1 MLIYKEIKMKK
12 KKVDLEDLFE
22 LAEFFKFFGDSTRI
36 RIIEFLREGE
46 QSVLAIANYLEMGQS
61 AISHQ
66 LRILRMANLLTFRR
80 EGNSIYYRLDD
91 EHVEKIFQLGLE
103 HILHKRGK

>member
-1 MLIYKEIKMKK
+1 MKK

-22 LAEFFKFFGDSTRI
+22 LAEFFKIFGDSTRI
-36 RIIEFLREGE
+36 RIIEFLRQGE
-46 QSVLAIANYLEMGQS
+46 QSVLVIANYLEMEQS

-66 LRILRMANLLTFRR
+66 LRILRMANLLTIRR
-80 EGNSIYYRLDD
+80 EGKTIYYRLDD

>member
-1 MLIYKEIKMKK
+1 M
-12 KKVDLEDLFE
+12 
-22 LAEFFKFFGDSTRI
+22 RQ
-36 RIIEFLREGE
+36 GE

-80 EGNSIYYRLDD
+80 EGKAIYYRLDD

-103 HILHKRGK
+103 HILHKRGSK

>member
-1 MLIYKEIKMKK
+1 MRGLVLINAYPNGEK
-12 KKVDLEDLFE
+12 
-22 LAEFFKFFGDSTRI
+22 
-36 RIIEFLREGE
+36 FLRQGE
-46 QSVLAIANYLEMGQS
+46 QSVLAIANYLEMEQS

-80 EGNSIYYRLDD
+80 EGKTIYYRLDD